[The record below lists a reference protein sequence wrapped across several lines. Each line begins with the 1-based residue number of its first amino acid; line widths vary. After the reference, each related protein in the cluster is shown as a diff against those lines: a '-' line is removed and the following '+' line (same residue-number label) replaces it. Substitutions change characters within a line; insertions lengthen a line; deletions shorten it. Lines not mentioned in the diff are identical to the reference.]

1 MEEHAQYSGGVI
13 HRPTANTS
21 CENNVL
27 GTVVGREE
35 DHGPPVTG
43 GSKPKKK
50 SDIFGASSNLVN
62 SIVGAGIIGMPYAM
76 KQSGLI
82 AGTLLLLLVG
92 WMTGE

>member
-1 MEEHAQYSGGVI
+1 MEENAQHSGGVI
-13 HRPTANTS
+13 HRPTAHTAD
-21 CENNVL
+21 ENHVVD
-27 GTVVGREE
+27 TVVGVEQE
-35 DHGPPVTG
+35 HGPPVTG

-82 AGTLLLLLVG
+82 AGILLLLLVG